1 MDVTVAIIHTVSSL
15 KWKIFQKETGNNN
28 LYINWISNLNVNIII
43 VLKRFCYECLNKAT
57 GDRKCIVCGGNRMPP
72 VGKLMY
78 CELCPRVFHHDC
90 SIPPMLKVPR
100 GIASTNKYQVLVFIY
115 LY

>member
-1 MDVTVAIIHTVSSL
+1 
-15 KWKIFQKETGNNN
+15 
-28 LYINWISNLNVNIII
+28 
-43 VLKRFCYECLNKAT
+43 
-57 GDRKCIVCGGNRMPP
+57 MPP

-100 GIASTNKYQVLVFIY
+100 GIASTINFIVFFFNLCVFIFLLGKWY
-115 LY
+115 CSNCVTKAPPKKRAPRKPKELKTHNSSHSLNSSHDEALPLRYFYIWLKNNFNF

>member
-1 MDVTVAIIHTVSSL
+1 
-15 KWKIFQKETGNNN
+15 
-28 LYINWISNLNVNIII
+28 
-43 VLKRFCYECLNKAT
+43 
-57 GDRKCIVCGGNRMPP
+57 MPP

-100 GIASTNKYQVLVFIY
+100 GIASTNKYKVSIFYLFVLIFIR
-115 LY
+115 